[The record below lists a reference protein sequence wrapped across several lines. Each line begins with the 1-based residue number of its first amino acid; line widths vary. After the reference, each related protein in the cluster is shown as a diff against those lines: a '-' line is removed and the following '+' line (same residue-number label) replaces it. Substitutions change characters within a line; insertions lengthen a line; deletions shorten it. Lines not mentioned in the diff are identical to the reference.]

1 MENARKFFE
10 ETLKTE
16 EAKAILAET
25 EKPETEEETVKS
37 YAEIAEKLGVELTV
51 EEINEYF
58 DSKSASG
65 ELDDSELSQL
75 TGGANVKENSACS
88 NTYKNKENCWL
99 SDGCDFAIKK
109 YDDYMCNKNLR
120 GSLTI
125 VKKALEIKEDI
136 EGAIGQATSGNN

>member
-25 EKPETEEETVKS
+25 EKPETAEETAKS
-37 YAEIAEKLGVELTV
+37 YSEVAKKLGIELSA
-51 EEINEYF
+51 EEITEYF
-58 DSKSASG
+58 DSESECG

-75 TGGANVKENSACS
+75 TGGTGDDSGCKY
-88 NTYKNKENCWL
+88 TFLDGENCWFT
-99 SDGCDFAIKK
+99 DGCDLALKK
-109 YDDYMCNKNLR
+109 YDNYKCKNNLS
-120 GSLTI
+120 GALNA

-136 EGAIGQATSGNN
+136 EGTIGQAASKNN